1 MSRFNHVS
9 FFRRW
14 TVAVP
19 TTSAL
24 GVSLLAALAGCSGG
38 PSRVQA
44 PSISASGA
52 ASEAMTTYDKDG
64 DGFIAG
70 AELDAA
76 PALKAAMA
84 TLDVDKDGKVS
95 EDEIQQRIEAWQAT
109 GIGVML
115 ISGSFKLDGKALTN
129 AEVIFEPEAFLGGN
143 LQAGVGEID
152 AAGTAIVTIP
162 KDKRPAKDTPPGM
175 PLGFYKV
182 KVSKKPNG
190 QETIPAKFNAET
202 ILGQEVSPDDPGI
215 AGQKMRFELS
225 TK

>member
-24 GVSLLAALAGCSGG
+24 GVSLLAALAGCSSG

-52 ASEAMTTYDKDG
+52 ASEAMTAYDKDG
-64 DGFIAG
+64 DGFIAA

-84 TLDVDKDGKVS
+84 TLDADKDGKVS
-95 EDEIQQRIEAWQAT
+95 EAEIQQRIEAWQAAGT
-109 GIGVML
+109 GIML
-115 ISGSFKLDGKALTN
+115 IRATVTLDGKPLTTG
-129 AEVIFEPEAFLGGN
+129 EVTLEPEAFLGSN
-143 LQAGVGEID
+143 VQAAVGEID
-152 AAGTAIVTIP
+152 PFGNAIISIP
-162 KDKRPAKDTPPGM
+162 KDKRPSKETPPGVQ
-175 PLGFYKV
+175 PGFYKV
-182 KVSKKPNG
+182 KVSKKAGG
-190 QETIPAKFNAET
+190 QETIAAKYNAET
-202 ILGQEVSPDDPGI
+202 VLGQQVATDDPAI
-215 AGQKMRFELS
+215 TGQKVRFELS